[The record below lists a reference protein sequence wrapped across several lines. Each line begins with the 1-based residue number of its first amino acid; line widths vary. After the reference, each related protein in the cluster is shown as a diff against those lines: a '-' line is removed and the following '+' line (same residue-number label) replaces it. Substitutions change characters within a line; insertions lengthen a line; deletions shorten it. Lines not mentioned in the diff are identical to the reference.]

1 MDFREVMRT
10 LYKGYIYQLIVLVAI
25 VAVSFAAFLLAVLQ
39 PPGPGAGVPDS
50 LAAVGI
56 AAIALAIAF
65 VVIFFLYIFRGFRA
79 LHKLGFKWAW
89 WLAWGPIA
97 LAVVAAILVLAL
109 ALYFFGHP
117 AVVNRLTADPT
128 YVYLLI
134 LREPAIVGITAVLF
148 ALELLLVA
156 ARAMTLRDLHR
167 YSGVG
172 LFRTALYMLIAG
184 YVLSLL
190 PLVSFLG
197 AVVLFAEY
205 IAEMLAYGEAAR
217 RAPAPAPQ
225 QTA

>member
-10 LYKGYIYQLIVLVAI
+10 LYRGYIYQLMVLAAI
-25 VAVSFAAFLLAVLQ
+25 IAVSAAVFLLAVLQ
-39 PPGPGAGVPDS
+39 PPGPGAGVSAS
-50 LAAVGI
+50 LV
-56 AAIALAIAF
+56 AIGLAEIGLVVALL
-65 VVIFFLYIFRGFRA
+65 VVFFLYIFKGFRA
-79 LHKLGFKWAW
+79 LHKLGFRWAW

-97 LAVVAAILVLAL
+97 LAIVAIIFIFAL
-109 ALYFFGHP
+109 ALYLSGHVA
-117 AVVNRLTADPT
+117 AVARLTADPM
-128 YVYLLI
+128 YVYSLLS
-134 LREPAIVGITAVLF
+134 REPAIVGIVAVLV
-148 ALELLLVA
+148 AIDILLVA
-156 ARAMTLRDLHR
+156 AKAITLRDLHR

-172 LFRTALYMLIAG
+172 LFKTALYMLIAG

-217 RAPAPAPQ
+217 APAPAPR